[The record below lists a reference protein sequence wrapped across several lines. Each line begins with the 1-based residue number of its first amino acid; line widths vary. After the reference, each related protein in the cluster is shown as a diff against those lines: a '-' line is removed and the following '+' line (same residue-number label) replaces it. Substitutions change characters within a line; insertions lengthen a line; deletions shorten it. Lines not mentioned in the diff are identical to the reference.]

1 MSFDEL
7 RNILSQILR
16 EMSEIASE
24 PVEPAQNTETQET
37 VEKSSK
43 EAIFRK
49 KFLNGIQNLK
59 QVKIKTVLED
69 DELEELLFQRYLR
82 EQSRESGRPF
92 NAMQKSRSYN
102 AIPQFYFRLPESE
115 VGAKCR
121 EEARSLF
128 LTKKSKMLLTSDELK
143 SLWTNLEKKSNITV
157 GEDQFIDYME
167 YLNVRVLGGEKV
179 EKYLTTSA
187 FMRLVAIST
196 NPPNIN
202 VVQLFNYVMRKV
214 WIEQTRIG
222 LSFYDSTGQG
232 YLSEADLEQYILE
245 LIPTFSQLAGLEKS
259 FHNFYVCTV
268 LRKFFFFL
276 DPLRTGKIRIR
287 DILTSGFLDDLLELR
302 DDEVSKDAQENNWFS
317 ATSALS
323 VYGIYLNLDK
333 DHNGML
339 SLKELAG

>member
-1 MSFDEL
+1 
-7 RNILSQILR
+7 
-16 EMSEIASE
+16 
-24 PVEPAQNTETQET
+24 
-37 VEKSSK
+37 
-43 EAIFRK
+43 
-49 KFLNGIQNLK
+49 
-59 QVKIKTVLED
+59 
-69 DELEELLFQRYLR
+69 
-82 EQSRESGRPF
+82 
-92 NAMQKSRSYN
+92 
-102 AIPQFYFRLPESE
+102 
-115 VGAKCR
+115 
-121 EEARSLF
+121 
-128 LTKKSKMLLTSDELK
+128 MLLNSDELK
-143 SLWTNLEKKSNITV
+143 ALWTHLEQKNIKV

-167 YLNVRVLGGEKV
+167 YLKVRALGGEKV
-179 EKYLTTSA
+179 ERYLTTSA

-196 NPPNIN
+196 NAPNVN

-302 DDEVSKDAQENNWFS
+302 DDDVSKDAQENNWFS

-339 SLKELAG
+339 SKKELAG

>member
-1 MSFDEL
+1 MKIVE
-7 RNILSQILR
+7 Q
-16 EMSEIASE
+16 MSETVPE
-24 PVEPAQNTETQET
+24 PPVKPAQNTEIQEDT
-37 VEKSSK
+37 KQTSSK

-82 EQSRESGRPF
+82 ELSRESRPLHKI
-92 NAMQKSRSYN
+92 QKSRSYT

-128 LTKKSKMLLTSDELK
+128 LTKKSKMLLNSDELK
-143 SLWTNLEKKSNITV
+143 ALWTHLEQKNITV

-167 YLNVRVLGGEKV
+167 YLKVRALGGEKV
-179 EKYLTTSA
+179 ERYLTTSA

-196 NPPNIN
+196 NAPNVN

-302 DDEVSKDAQENNWFS
+302 DDDVSKDAQENNWFS

-339 SLKELAG
+339 SKKELAG